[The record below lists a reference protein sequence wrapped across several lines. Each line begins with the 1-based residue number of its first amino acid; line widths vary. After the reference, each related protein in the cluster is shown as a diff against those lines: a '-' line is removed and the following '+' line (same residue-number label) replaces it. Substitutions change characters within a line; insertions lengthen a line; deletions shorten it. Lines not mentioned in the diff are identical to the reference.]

1 MSDSTQTEQQG
12 FTMPSAGP
20 EHKRLEPFAGTFR
33 SEVKMWMG
41 PGDPMITTGTMTNSW
56 QLGGLY
62 LQQEYVGDSSGG
74 SFPSFVGKGYWGYNT
89 TSKKYEGFWIDS
101 GSTTMQLES
110 GDVDSS
116 GLVWTMHSELKC
128 PQTGVLMK
136 NPVAAASPAA
146 IPPTV
151 SRVVLM
157 ISPASLRKTVF
168 VTVSPAPETNPKMIR
183 TGMIQMIRKKVVK
196 RSSCSG

>member
-1 MSDSTQTEQQG
+1 MSEATQTEPQG
-12 FTMPSAGP
+12 FTVPTAGP
-20 EHKRLEPFAGTFR
+20 AHKRLEPFAGTFK

-62 LQQEYVGDSSGG
+62 LHQDYVGDSSEGP
-74 SFPSFVGKGYWGYNT
+74 FPSFVGKGYWGYNT

-116 GLVWTMHSELKC
+116 GKIWTMTSELKC
-128 PQTGVLMK
+128 PQTGAQMK
-136 NPVAAASPAA
+136 RRSVITLIDIDHHKVEMYFTRADGIETKAMEINYA
-146 IPPTV
+146 
-151 SRVVLM
+151 RV
-157 ISPASLRKTVF
+157 
-168 VTVSPAPETNPKMIR
+168 
-183 TGMIQMIRKKVVK
+183 
-196 RSSCSG
+196 